1 MEPLVFERLK
11 TLLKPANVQGDG
23 PRVAIRH
30 SDRLRT
36 LAAPPAPVTTAPAYA
51 YPGYGYVSM
60 ALTCMEAIGLMT
72 DITSMETASS
82 AITELVRRGIHLEPI
97 DWVLVEH
104 CHGAQGE
111 PIPTLAQIHA
121 AFRERL
127 VVLGFTAVN
136 QAAAA

>member
-1 MEPLVFERLK
+1 VS
-11 TLLKPANVQGDG
+11 TD
-23 PRVAIRH
+23 
-30 SDRLRT
+30 
-36 LAAPPAPVTTAPAYA
+36 APPTSQSPAATAPAYA
-51 YPGYGYVSM
+51 YPGYAYVSM

-72 DITSMETASS
+72 DLTSMETASA

-111 PIPTLAQIHA
+111 SIPTLAQIQA